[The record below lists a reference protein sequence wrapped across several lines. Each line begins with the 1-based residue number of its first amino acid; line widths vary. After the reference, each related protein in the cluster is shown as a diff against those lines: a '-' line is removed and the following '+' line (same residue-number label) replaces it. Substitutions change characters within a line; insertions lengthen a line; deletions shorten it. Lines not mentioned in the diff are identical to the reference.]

1 MVKKPKAQKDQI
13 SFTGK
18 LQSHLSVVE
27 QNYGDDAVKWY
38 KSFLAASLTAIVL
51 GILYL
56 MGSML
61 NWAVVFIIAG
71 VAVLSLLFKVLFWS
85 DGSW

>member
-1 MVKKPKAQKDQI
+1 MAKKPEAKKVQT
-13 SFTGK
+13 SLTGS
-18 LQSHLSVVE
+18 LQSHLRVVE

-51 GILYL
+51 ALLYL
-56 MGSML
+56 MGSLL

-71 VAVLSLLFKVLFWS
+71 VAGLSLLFKVIFWS
-85 DGSW
+85 DGSF

>member
-1 MVKKPKAQKDQI
+1 MAKKPEAKKVPADLM
-13 SFTGK
+13 GP
-18 LQSHLSVVE
+18 LQGHLKMIG
-27 QNYGDDAVKWY
+27 QNYGDDALKWY
-38 KSFLAASLTAIVL
+38 KSFLAASVTAIVL

-71 VAVLSLLFKVLFWS
+71 VAVLSLLFKVIFWS